1 MGKSLKGK
9 ELGQGISQRKDGRYQ
24 ARYTNR
30 YGKRITLYAKTVTE
44 IYKKLQ
50 NSQYED
56 SNLLNKDKGSSSI
69 TLNEWFDIWLQTYKR
84 NCRQTSISNYTVAY
98 KRIGNLIGHLKIN
111 DINLNILQESFNQI
125 KSNESRKKSK
135 KILVDMYNIAVV
147 ANIVD
152 KNIAKN
158 INAITSD
165 ESDNYEERRVMTV
178 EETKLFLKYAKKQSM
193 YYDLYC
199 FALETGMR
207 IGEIVGL
214 RLSDVDLNKRM
225 IEINQTCTLFT
236 CRDKTSDKC
245 NKLVMEF
252 HSTKTKAGKR
262 KIPMTQNV
270 YEILN
275 KRIENHTHKSEF
287 IFTNSKGTVIYDT
300 VLRRNI
306 DIVVKHINNDGIDF
320 KKISPHTFR
329 HTFATRAIENG
340 MNPKSLQKILGH
352 ANIGI
357 TMNLYCHV
365 TDDTLISE
373 MKKFENN
380 IKYQDGVKMV

>member
-135 KILVDMYNIAVV
+135 KILQ
-147 ANIVD
+147 
-152 KNIAKN
+152 
-158 INAITSD
+158 
-165 ESDNYEERRVMTV
+165 
-178 EETKLFLKYAKKQSM
+178 KYCKK
-193 YYDLYC
+193 Y
-199 FALETGMR
+199 
-207 IGEIVGL
+207 
-214 RLSDVDLNKRM
+214 
-225 IEINQTCTLFT
+225 
-236 CRDKTSDKC
+236 KC
-245 NKLVMEF
+245 NN
-252 HSTKTKAGKR
+252 
-262 KIPMTQNV
+262 Q
-270 YEILN
+270 
-275 KRIENHTHKSEF
+275 
-287 IFTNSKGTVIYDT
+287 
-300 VLRRNI
+300 
-306 DIVVKHINNDGIDF
+306 
-320 KKISPHTFR
+320 
-329 HTFATRAIENG
+329 
-340 MNPKSLQKILGH
+340 
-352 ANIGI
+352 
-357 TMNLYCHV
+357 
-365 TDDTLISE
+365 
-373 MKKFENN
+373 
-380 IKYQDGVKMV
+380 